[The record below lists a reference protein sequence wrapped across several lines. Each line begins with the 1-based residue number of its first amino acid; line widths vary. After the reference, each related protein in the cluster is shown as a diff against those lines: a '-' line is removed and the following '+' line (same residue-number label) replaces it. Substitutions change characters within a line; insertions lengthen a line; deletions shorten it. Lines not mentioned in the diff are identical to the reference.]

1 MPTTEPFPVRA
12 HCSRLLATVMLLALS
27 CGTALGNPVRDP
39 LDQMSQGLW
48 IAVAVVA
55 LVIEIAITAGLL
67 IWIIGVERRLPVVL
81 GLALLNAVTFC
92 VFVVWLQP
100 SIQNTLVTESLIWL
114 TESFAMVWI
123 AGVLGSTVVALPRA
137 LGVAFVGNLIS
148 YLVGSSA

>member
-1 MPTTEPFPVRA
+1 MPTTEPVSIRA
-12 HCSRLLATVMLLALS
+12 PYDRLLAAFTLLVLS

-67 IWIIGVERRLPVVL
+67 IWLIGVERRLPVVL
-81 GLALLNAVTFC
+81 GLSLLNAATFC
-92 VFVVWLQP
+92 VFIVWLQP
-100 SIQNTLVTESLIWL
+100 RIQNILVTESLIWL
-114 TESFAMVWI
+114 TESFAIVWI
-123 AGVLGSTVVALPRA
+123 AGALGSTVVALPRA

>member
-1 MPTTEPFPVRA
+1 MPTIEPFSVRERRN
-12 HCSRLLATVMLLALS
+12 RLLATITLLALS
-27 CGTALGNPVRDP
+27 CGTAFGNPVRDP

-55 LVIEIAITAGLL
+55 LGIEIAITAGLL
-67 IWIIGVERRLPVVL
+67 IWIFGVERRLPVIL
-81 GLALLNAVTFC
+81 GLVLLNAATFC

-114 TESFAMVWI
+114 TESFAIVWI

>member
-1 MPTTEPFPVRA
+1 MI
-12 HCSRLLATVMLLALS
+12 LS

-39 LDQMSQGLW
+39 LDHMSQGLW

-67 IWIIGVERRLPVVL
+67 IWVIGVQRRLPVVL
-81 GLALLNAVTFC
+81 GLVLLNAVTFC

-100 SIQNTLVTESLIWL
+100 SIQITLVIESLIWL
-114 TESFAMVWI
+114 TESFAIVWI